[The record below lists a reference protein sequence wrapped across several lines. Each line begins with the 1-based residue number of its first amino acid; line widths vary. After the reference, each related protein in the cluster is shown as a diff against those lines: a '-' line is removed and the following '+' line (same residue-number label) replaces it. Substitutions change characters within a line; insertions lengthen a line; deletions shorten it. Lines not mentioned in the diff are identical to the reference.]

1 MMGEAGRI
9 VMWMF
14 MQKNRQV
21 YEISLLS
28 DLMIGE
34 DDFLYLVG
42 HIRPNFSLLK
52 PAFDRS

>member
-1 MMGEAGRI
+1 MGEAGRI

-21 YEISLLS
+21 YETSLLS
-28 DLMIGE
+28 DLMIEEG
-34 DDFLYLVG
+34 DFLYLVG
-42 HIRPNFSLLK
+42 HIRAIFSLLK